1 MIVYITQ
8 ARRTELTAVEVEGLP
23 LWRLA
28 VGGGFLARRRAAGLL
43 EKLYDGGTRR
53 CVCPEGLRT
62 LPLRAGITP
71 VGALPFRRAV
81 AGQLLDAL
89 CPEGLGGGCAVLRCG
104 GSGEE
109 TARGL
114 LPVLSSRARYVRL
127 EGEGTASLA
136 RELMYRW
143 GIAAG
148 DGGRAAAVT
157 VLCGE
162 GCRAPEG
169 RTLYLTGDC
178 GRYQRWAW
186 TAPRGEGAAVAVTE
200 ELAGV
205 LLEAGKWEASDIH
218 IISLLDIRGENH
230 YNAT

>member
-1 MIVYITQ
+1 MRERGRYDSLHNTSE
-8 ARRTELTAVEVEGLP
+8 T
-23 LWRLA
+23 
-28 VGGGFLARRRAAGLL
+28 AAGLL

-53 CVCPEGLRT
+53 CVCPEGLRM

-89 CPEGLGGGCAVLRCG
+89 CPEGLGDDCAVLRCG

-109 TARGL
+109 TARDL
-114 LPVLSSRARYVRL
+114 LPLLSSRARYVRL

-178 GRYQRWAW
+178 GRHQRWAW

>member
-1 MIVYITQ
+1 MEQQ
-8 ARRTELTAVEVEGLP
+8 AVIDFFDQA
-23 LWRLA
+23 
-28 VGGGFLARRRAAGLL
+28 AAGWDAQLVRNEAVIGQIL
-43 EKLYDGGTRR
+43 DN
-53 CVCPEGLRT
+53 
-62 LPLRAGITP
+62 AGIRP
-71 VGALPFRRAV
+71 GVSVLDV
-81 AGQLLDAL
+81 ACGT
-89 CPEGLGGGCAVLRCG
+89 GVLFG
-104 GSGEE
+104 D
-109 TARGL
+109 
-114 LPVLSSRARYVRL
+114 YVRR
-127 EGEGTASLA
+127 GAAQVTAIDLSP
-136 RELMYRW
+136 EM
-143 GIAAG
+143 AA
-148 DGGRAAAVT
+148 RAAAKAGGSPVT

>member
-8 ARRTELTAVEVEGLP
+8 ARRTELSAVEVEGLP

-53 CVCPEGLRT
+53 CVCPEGLRM

-71 VGALPFRRAV
+71 VGVLPFRRAV
-81 AGQLLDAL
+81 AGQLLDTL

-114 LPVLSSRARYVRL
+114 LSVLSSRARYVRL

-162 GCRAPEG
+162 VCPCAGGEDAVPDGGLCTVPALGVDSPTG
-169 RTLYLTGDC
+169 RGRGGDGDGGA
-178 GRYQRWAW
+178 GRCA
-186 TAPRGEGAAVAVTE
+186 AGGGEMGGIGHSYHI
-200 ELAGV
+200 LA
-205 LLEAGKWEASDIH
+205 
-218 IISLLDIRGENH
+218 
-230 YNAT
+230 

>member
-1 MIVYITQ
+1 M
-8 ARRTELTAVEVEGLP
+8 
-23 LWRLA
+23 
-28 VGGGFLARRRAAGLL
+28 
-43 EKLYDGGTRR
+43 
-53 CVCPEGLRT
+53 

-81 AGQLLDAL
+81 AGQLLDTL
-89 CPEGLGGGCAVLRCG
+89 CPEGLGDGCAVLRCG

-162 GCRAPEG
+162 GCRAPGVDSPTG
-169 RTLYLTGDC
+169 RGC
-178 GRYQRWAW
+178 GGGSDGGAGRCA
-186 TAPRGEGAAVAVTE
+186 AGGGEMGGIGHSYHI
-200 ELAGV
+200 LA
-205 LLEAGKWEASDIH
+205 
-218 IISLLDIRGENH
+218 
-230 YNAT
+230 

>member
-1 MIVYITQ
+1 M
-8 ARRTELTAVEVEGLP
+8 
-23 LWRLA
+23 
-28 VGGGFLARRRAAGLL
+28 
-43 EKLYDGGTRR
+43 
-53 CVCPEGLRT
+53 
-62 LPLRAGITP
+62 
-71 VGALPFRRAV
+71 
-81 AGQLLDAL
+81 
-89 CPEGLGGGCAVLRCG
+89 
-104 GSGEE
+104 
-109 TARGL
+109 
-114 LPVLSSRARYVRL
+114 RL

>member
-1 MIVYITQ
+1 M
-8 ARRTELTAVEVEGLP
+8 VEKRDVRSFFD
-23 LWRLA
+23 RLA
-28 VGGGFLARRRAAGLL
+28 PGWDAETVRNEPVIARILDNAGVREGCTVL
-43 EKLYDGGTRR
+43 DVACGT
-53 CVCPEGLRT
+53 G
-62 LPLRAGITP
+62 
-71 VGALPFRRAV
+71 
-81 AGQLLDAL
+81 
-89 CPEGLGGGCAVLRCG
+89 VLFG
-104 GSGEE
+104 D
-109 TARGL
+109 
-114 LPVLSSRARYVRL
+114 YVRR
-127 EGEGTASLA
+127 GAAQVTAIDLSP
-136 RELMYRW
+136 EM
-143 GIAAG
+143 AA
-148 DGGRAAAVT
+148 RAAAKAGGSPVT

>member
-8 ARRTELTAVEVEGLP
+8 ARRTELSAVEVEGLP

-53 CVCPEGLRT
+53 CVCPEGLRM

-81 AGQLLDAL
+81 AGQLLDTL
-89 CPEGLGGGCAVLRCG
+89 CPEGLL
-104 GSGEE
+104 
-109 TARGL
+109 
-114 LPVLSSRARYVRL
+114 
-127 EGEGTASLA
+127 
-136 RELMYRW
+136 YRW

-186 TAPRGEGAAVAVTE
+186 TAPRGEGAAVTVTE

-218 IISLLDIRGENH
+218 IISLLDIRRENH

>member
-1 MIVYITQ
+1 MIVYIMQ
-8 ARRTELTAVEVEGLP
+8 ARRTELSAVEVEGLP

-28 VGGGFLARRRAAGLL
+28 VGGGFLARRRATGLL

-53 CVCPEGLRT
+53 CVCPEGLRM

-89 CPEGLGGGCAVLRCG
+89 CPEGLGDGCAVLRCG